1 MAFSNDEIKLQ
12 VERYF
17 SALHSHPTGLKG
29 GVFTHMEK
37 NKFKEQHSC
46 GYKKSVEN
54 ITNLLCK
61 QERPVFVT
69 LNSYK
74 KEKSTDKYVKR
85 DDKHLWGID
94 TIMIDIDAPTEL
106 LGVEDELLNILK
118 WAWELDKIPMPNLYS
133 FTGSGGVHLYYCI
146 ERLPKTMN
154 QSINAVKWAIAEK
167 IIEYEDDFPMR
178 NGKTYKVDTKVFD
191 NQRLDRVPGSI
202 HEDTG
207 KMCVCFTTGKE
218 RYKYKDLLS
227 YFDEESWRADYK
239 IENSRKYI
247 NKRRGIDT
255 THKSED
261 KQETT
266 TQPTTPTNQLLS
278 DNLTKEE
285 INLTRKRIKAM
296 FILAKGGKDFKNC
309 REIACFIIR
318 NWCMQLKYTQEKT
331 KQILTEFNNL
341 LKEPLSEKE
350 LFQNT
355 RSKKLYKFTNTYLK
369 HTLNLTEKEAMVFA
383 KRYRPG
389 DRKERTLIDKV
400 NIAKLLL
407 QGLSSEEICNKLSIS
422 LSLLKRRRV
431 EMKKEEGLEY
441 WANYK
446 MPNKEKTIIT
456 LIKQMAEKIGIRS
469 VDFRKFIESI
479 TKLKNDIYNECK
491 DKCSVLLEMLIGYI
505 PERNLSYGYG

>member
-1 MAFSNDEIKLQ
+1 
-12 VERYF
+12 
-17 SALHSHPTGLKG
+17 
-29 GVFTHMEK
+29 
-37 NKFKEQHSC
+37 
-46 GYKKSVEN
+46 
-54 ITNLLCK
+54 
-61 QERPVFVT
+61 
-69 LNSYK
+69 
-74 KEKSTDKYVKR
+74 
-85 DDKHLWGID
+85 
-94 TIMIDIDAPTEL
+94 
-106 LGVEDELLNILK
+106 
-118 WAWELDKIPMPNLYS
+118 
-133 FTGSGGVHLYYCI
+133 
-146 ERLPKTMN
+146 
-154 QSINAVKWAIAEK
+154 
-167 IIEYEDDFPMR
+167 
-178 NGKTYKVDTKVFD
+178 
-191 NQRLDRVPGSI
+191 
-202 HEDTG
+202 
-207 KMCVCFTTGKE
+207 MCVCFTTGKE
-218 RYKYKDLLS
+218 KYKYKDLLS

-266 TQPTTPTNQLLS
+266 TQPATTTNQLFF

-355 RSKKLYKFTNTYLK
+355 CSKKLYKFTNTYLK

-446 MPNKEKTIIT
+446 MPDKEKTIIT
-456 LIKQMAEKIGIRS
+456 LVKQMAEKIGIRS

-479 TKLKNDIYNECK
+479 TKFKNDIYNECK
-491 DKCSVLLEMLIGYI
+491 DKCSVLLEMLIGYM